1 MKIEEREAKKEK
13 GSVIKGMIWIKKEI
27 EGKTGGEREREGK
40 IVMRESEGKIG
51 KERER
56 DGNT

>member
-1 MKIEEREAKKEK
+1 
-13 GSVIKGMIWIKKEI
+13 MIWIKKEI

-56 DGNT
+56 DGNRSIEW